1 MRMKS
6 IRCLLMLLMLPVLV
20 QAQQN
25 NDGSLYSRFGLGE
38 RTTFYSSQAQA
49 MGGAGTAMFT
59 PNYLTFANPATWS
72 DQFFSR
78 FAGGV
83 EYLNLTTTD
92 AADNTSELNNGAIAA
107 IQFGVPLMRR
117 KLGVAFGFTPYTRVG
132 YRVVREGTLP
142 EAGNEPGGTYTI
154 NLEGDGGLQEIKI
167 GAGYKVHPNV
177 SLGLNANLLFG
188 ILKYGQRTE
197 FEEETVFVP
206 SVEQREE
213 VRLSGATATAGVA
226 FRLPKLLAQNDALS
240 FGAAV
245 TFPVTLNAT
254 VTRQI
259 LQNTLTDTL
268 GVPVEGKVKLPLR
281 ANLGFSYAPDTRW
294 LVAADFSYEP
304 WSNFDSDV
312 AFGGVASTSTLQN
325 RWRFGGGA
333 QFIPAG
339 NAFSLKY
346 FRRVGYRIGGFVE
359 QSYINPAALTNIT
372 TYAATAGLSLPSL
385 FPGTYVDLNGA
396 LGVRGKAEGNL
407 VRDLYYKI
415 ALTINFGERWFVKRK
430 LR

>member
-1 MRMKS
+1 MLKHLYFLV
-6 IRCLLMLLMLPVLV
+6 LLLPTLAL
-20 QAQQN
+20 AQQN
-25 NDGSLYSRFGLGE
+25 NDGSLYSRFGLGQ
-38 RTTFYSSQAQA
+38 RTSFHSSQAQA

-78 FAGGV
+78 FAGNV
-83 EYLNLTTTD
+83 EYLNLTATD
-92 AADNTSELNNGAIAA
+92 AANNTSEINNGSLGA

-117 KLGVAFGFTPYTRVG
+117 KLGLAFGFSPYTRVG
-132 YRVVREGTLP
+132 YRVVRNGVLP
-142 EAGNEPGGTYTI
+142 EIGNEPSGAYTV

-167 GAGYKVHPNV
+167 GAGYQVLPNL

-188 ILKYGQRTE
+188 ILKYGQRTTFAE
-197 FEEETVFVP
+197 VGAFVP

-213 VRLSGATATAGVA
+213 TRLSGATATMGLVW
-226 FRLPKLLAQNDALS
+226 RLPNLLTQNDVLNV
-240 FGAAV
+240 GATF

-259 LQNTLTDTL
+259 FQNSLGDTL
-268 GVPVEGKVKLPLR
+268 GVPVEGKVSLPMR
-281 ANLGFSYAPDTRW
+281 ANLGLSYAPDSRW
-294 LVAADFSYEP
+294 LMAADFSYEP
-304 WSNFDSDV
+304 WSNFESDV
-312 AFGGVASTSTLQN
+312 TFGGVTATSTLQN

-333 QFIPAG
+333 QFIPVG
-339 NAFSLKY
+339 SGFTLKY
-346 FRRVGYRIGGFVE
+346 FRRVGYRFGGFVE
-359 QSYINPAALTNIT
+359 QSYINPTANTNIT

-385 FPGTYVDLNGA
+385 FPGTYVDLNGEF
-396 LGVRGKAEGNL
+396 GVRGKAEGNL